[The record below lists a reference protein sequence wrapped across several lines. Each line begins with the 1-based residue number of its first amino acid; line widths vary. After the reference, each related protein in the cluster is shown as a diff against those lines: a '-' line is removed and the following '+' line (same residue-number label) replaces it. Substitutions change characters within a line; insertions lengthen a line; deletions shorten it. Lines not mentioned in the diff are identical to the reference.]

1 MLRLTRLI
9 SRTLSFRLSIMV
21 LVALATLLMAAL
33 LFMFSFSRNAVKEE
47 ALQKGQQTL
56 ETMVQNIDNIL
67 LSVEESAGNMYFNT
81 RQQHPRRSLRTSS
94 GS

>member
-9 SRTLSFRLSIMV
+9 SRTLSFRLSVMV
-21 LVALATLLMAAL
+21 LVALAALLMAAL
-33 LFMFSFSRNAVKEE
+33 LIMFTFSRKAVRDE

-67 LSVEESAGNMYFNT
+67 LSVE
-81 RQQHPRRSLRTSS
+81 QSS
-94 GS
+94 GNVYWKMMS